1 MISVALLT
9 TWEERCGIY
18 SHSLNIVNH
27 RVPGIEYII
36 VPRPW
41 SVEQILVAA
50 EPCQV
55 VHVSYEHTLHGHLV
69 GTGIFQRLREM
80 GKITVCTFHNFWPD
94 DGRYAISSP
103 FYTRQNPILKEF
115 DAVVVQDSHTD
126 PKDGFIYIP
135 QGVMDVSRASTVE
148 PKLGTAGFPTE
159 AKGSLIMARVA
170 CELGLGVMQ
179 FMPESKHAD
188 ARGMAAKIRSMVP
201 AADLYFGFHPQ
212 EYIASRLSE
221 CLMTCWLYRA
231 FPSQSGIAGS
241 VRLGV
246 AAGRPMV
253 ITRCGM
259 YRDIWQSETY
269 SQEVYCIDS
278 DTPTFENV
286 LPVVQR
292 VLADIE
298 AGNPKRPQRI
308 LVDAAWKRCGQLYA
322 ELYNRLLEV
331 SHEPSRV

>member
-135 QGVMDVSRASTVE
+135 QGVMDVPKASTVE

-170 CELGLGVMQ
+170 QHLGLGVMQ

-188 ARGMAAKIRSMVP
+188 THGMAARIRNMVP
-201 AADLYFGFHPQ
+201 TADLYFDFHPQ
-212 EYIASRLSE
+212 EYIATRLSE
-221 CLMTCWLYRA
+221 CLLTCWLYRVFA
-231 FPSQSGIAGS
+231 GQSGIAGS
-241 VRLGV
+241 VRLGL
-246 AAGRPMV
+246 AAGRPV
-253 ITRCGM
+253 VVSRAGM
-259 YRDIWQSETY
+259 YRDLFDYEDEIY
-269 SQEVYCIDS
+269 FVDS
-278 DTPTFENV
+278 DQPTSENV
-286 LPVVQR
+286 LPVVQK
-292 VLADIE
+292 VLADIK
-298 AGNPKRPQRI
+298 AGNPKRSDRI
-308 LVDAAWKRCGQLYA
+308 IKECSWRKCGQMYADLY
-322 ELYNRLLEV
+322 RKLLGQ
-331 SHEPSRV
+331 SI